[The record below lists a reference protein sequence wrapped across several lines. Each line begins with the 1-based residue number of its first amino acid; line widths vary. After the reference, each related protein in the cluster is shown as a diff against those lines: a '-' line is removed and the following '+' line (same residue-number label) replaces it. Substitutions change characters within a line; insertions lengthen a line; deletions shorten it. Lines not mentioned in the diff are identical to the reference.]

1 MRRRTKIVCT
11 LGPASSSP
19 EAIRALV
26 DAGMDVAR
34 LNFSHGSRDEHATAC
49 ARVREASNATGR
61 SVAVLIDLQGPKIRL
76 GRFQGGAAVLEP
88 GSVFVVSSEV
98 MEGTR
103 ERASVTYEHVA
114 RDLSPGD
121 TVLIDDGS
129 VKLRAVESDGREV
142 SCQVLEG
149 GPLSD
154 SKGVNLPGTRL
165 TASALTEKDV
175 DDLRFALDM
184 GVDVVALSFVRS
196 ADDVAVVRRVMDEAG
211 RRVPVIAKL
220 ERPEAIDELG
230 SVLDAFDGVMVARGD
245 LGVELPLEQVP
256 KVQKRAVQEARERA
270 KPVIVATQMLDSMI
284 HNRRPTR
291 AEVSDVANAVL
302 DGADAL
308 MLAGETGVGA
318 HPVEAVSTMARII
331 AATEDDGLPRMP
343 PVAGP
348 AVTQRA
354 AIAAAAVRVAGVL
367 GARALVAF
375 TQTGETARSLAR
387 HRSTIPVLAF
397 TSDAAVR
404 SQLALTW
411 DVETFLLPTM
421 GNIDQGLTQVNE
433 VMLDRGAQAGDR
445 VVVLAGQPG
454 QAGSTHTVRIH
465 DIRA

>member
-1 MRRRTKIVCT
+1 MRRRTKIICT
-11 LGPASSSP
+11 LGPATSSP
-19 EAIRALV
+19 ETVRALV

-34 LNFSHGSRDEHATAC
+34 LNFSHGTHDEHAAAC
-49 ARVREASNATGR
+49 ARVREAADASGR
-61 SVAVLIDLQGPKIRL
+61 SVAVLVDLQGPKIRL
-76 GRFQGGAAVLEP
+76 GRFQGGAAILEP
-88 GSVFVVSSEV
+88 GSTFVVSGDA
-98 MEGTR
+98 MEGTC
-103 ERASVTYEHVA
+103 ERASVTYEQLA

-121 TVLIDDGS
+121 TLLIGDGS
-129 VKLRAVESDGREV
+129 VKLRALKSDGREV

-154 SKGVNLPGTRL
+154 SKGVNLPGARL

-175 DDLRFALDM
+175 VDVRFALDI
-184 GVDVVALSFVRS
+184 GIDVVALSFVRS
-196 ADDVAVVRRVMDEAG
+196 AEDVVGVRRVMDDAG
-211 RRVPVIAKL
+211 RRVPVMAKI
-220 ERPEAIDELG
+220 ERPEAVDDLEA
-230 SVLDAFDGVMVARGD
+230 VLDAFDGVMVARGD

-256 KVQKRAVQEARERA
+256 AVQKRAVQQARERG

-318 HPVEAVSTMARII
+318 HPAEAVSTMARII
-331 AATEDDGLPRMP
+331 AAAEDDGLVRIP
-343 PVAGP
+343 PIAGP
-348 AVTQRA
+348 VTSQRS
-354 AIAAAAVRVAGVL
+354 AIAAAAVRVAGAL

-375 TQTGETARSLAR
+375 TQTGETARCLAR
-387 HRSTIPVLAF
+387 HRSTIPLLAF
-397 TSDAAVR
+397 TPDPAVR

-411 DVETFLLPTM
+411 DVETFLLPAM
-421 GNIDQGLTQVNE
+421 GGIDHGLDQVNE
-433 VMLDRGAQAGDR
+433 VMLARGGNAGDR

-465 DIRA
+465 EVRA